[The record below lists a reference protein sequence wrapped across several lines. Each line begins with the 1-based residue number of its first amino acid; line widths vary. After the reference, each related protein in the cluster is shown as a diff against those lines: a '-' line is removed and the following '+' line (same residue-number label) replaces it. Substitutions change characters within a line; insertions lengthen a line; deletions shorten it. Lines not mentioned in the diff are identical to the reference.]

1 MTIMSKQFFN
11 FYLFYSI
18 DYKTEDNKYIFC
30 GVESIKNNKTMIP
43 EFIKLKNIS
52 WKSLFSLMCEIKCLW
67 RQKHFNNE
75 LTLEFQSLSKLI
87 FSKLKS
93 CEENLN
99 LVEKNKILE
108 NEINTDFQTI
118 LFEFLY
124 EQQEIYEYYDELFDQ
139 KKYLSRNT
147 DIPFSSFV
155 TNYQK
160 LFLDIKQDEKK
171 MKRLKKLRWY
181 LTFDEDNFT
190 TFTASTLFST
200 YNIEEENENYVEN
213 EIDMLNDL
221 NNNINDNFNF
231 GINNKLTPLGVDS
244 FNEKEKDNIYNSFL
258 NNNESLNIKNDLKE
272 FKPFAITSDIINNLL
287 NKEENPVLYT
297 LKLMS
302 ITITLFCRETMCFL
316 NTMYNGDNNVELIK
330 EYIKRFSNFVY
341 VAKIINSQCENLNV
355 AINYLDRDI
364 FENYPHFPKFSIFRY
379 FLKIWYTEMGGI
391 LTEDNC
397 SLYSKIKKAIIKL
410 FSDYIYEDLTNMKIG
425 NSFQSFLFNSGQS
438 SGISSDIFSKSKG
451 NFNLSTSISLFNSN
465 ANNQTVSSTICPFG
479 SYYEDSNI
487 KYTIIEKGL
496 GIIYETFSDEYSV
509 YLFNLSNIETNNYYD
524 DIEKNI
530 IDIMEESIQ
539 SMFINNININSNED
553 CSSQIK
559 TLVDKVTHYF
569 NNYFFSQKII
579 NKMKKRIY
587 MGMSATLKH
596 LIFEYIEIR
605 MNDILLNENS
615 NNNKLN
621 NTIENDLKE
630 IYIKELY
637 QYLSQK
643 KKIKIGFE
651 DMKKIIKKL
660 NVENIFDILENIDNW
675 LEKEM
680 ETFEDSDKK
689 VLKELDKNNISS
701 SYNCLQRY
709 LLSFSVKN
717 SWETIRKIRTIEN
730 YHQNLNEK
738 EDINI
743 QKNDFL
749 KNSINSYFLNDD
761 LNDLNNLNNINQ
773 INGEDINNFD
783 NVDYFGNLNDDLNN
797 NDLINQNNNNNL
809 NNLNTNSACDN
820 LKSSS
825 IFFG

>member
-1 MTIMSKQFFN
+1 MSKLFFN

-30 GVESIKNNKTMIP
+30 GVESIKNNKTMTP

-75 LTLEFQSLSKLI
+75 LTLEFQSLSKII

-93 CEENLN
+93 CEENLD

-108 NEINTDFQTI
+108 NEINTNFQTI

-124 EQQEIYEYYDELFDQ
+124 EEQEIYEYYDELFEQ
-139 KKYLSRNT
+139 KKFEARST

-155 TNYQK
+155 TNYQN
-160 LFLDIKQDEKK
+160 LFLDIKNDKKK

-181 LTFDEDNFT
+181 LTFDEDNFI

-200 YNIEEENENYVEN
+200 YNNEEENGNNVDN

-221 NNNINDNFNF
+221 NNDINDNFNF
-231 GINNKLTPLGVDS
+231 GINNKLTPSGVDS
-244 FNEKEKDNIYNSFL
+244 FNEKEKDIIYNSFL
-258 NNNESLNIKNDLKE
+258 NNNQSLNIKNDLKE
-272 FKPFAITSDIINNLL
+272 FKPFIITSDIINNLL
-287 NKEENPVLYT
+287 KKEENPVLYA
-297 LKLMS
+297 LKLIS
-302 ITITLFCRETMCFL
+302 ITITLFCRETMCLL

-341 VAKIINSQCENLNV
+341 AAKSINSQCENLNI

-379 FLKIWYTEMGGI
+379 CLKIWYIEMGGV

-397 SLYSKIKKAIIKL
+397 SLYPKMKKAILKL
-410 FSDYIYEDLTNMKIG
+410 FSYYIYEDLTNMKIG

-438 SGISSDIFSKSKG
+438 SRLSSEMFSKSKG
-451 NFNLSTSISLFNSN
+451 NFNLSTSISLCNSN
-465 ANNQTVSSTICPFG
+465 ANNQTMTSTICPFG
-479 SYYEDSNI
+479 SYYEDSYI
-487 KYTIIEKGL
+487 KYSIIEKGL

-530 IDIMEESIQ
+530 IDIIEESLQ
-539 SMFINNININSNED
+539 SMFINNININNNED
-553 CSSQIK
+553 SSSQIK
-559 TLVDKVTHYF
+559 AIVDKVTHYF

-579 NKMKKRIY
+579 NKLKKRIY
-587 MGMSATLKH
+587 MTIAATLKY
-596 LIFEYIEIR
+596 LIFEHIGIK
-605 MNDILLNENS
+605 MNDILLYENS
-615 NNNKLN
+615 KNNRQN
-621 NTIENDLKE
+621 NIIEIDLKE
-630 IYIKELY
+630 NYIKELY
-637 QYLSQK
+637 EYLTQK
-643 KKIKIGFE
+643 KKIKIEFE
-651 DMKKIIKKL
+651 EMKKIVRKL
-660 NVENIFDILENIDNW
+660 NVENLFDILTNIDNW

-680 ETFEDSDKK
+680 ETFEDIDKK

-701 SYNCLQRY
+701 SYNSLQRY

-717 SWETIRKIRTIEN
+717 NWETICKIRTIEN
-730 YHQNLNEK
+730 YHQNINDK
-738 EDINI
+738 EDIDI
-743 QKNDFL
+743 PKNDFL
-749 KNSINSYFLNDD
+749 KNSINPYFLNDE
-761 LNDLNNLNNINQ
+761 LNNLNQLNE
-773 INGEDINNFD
+773 EDINNLDNIDYFD
-783 NVDYFGNLNDDLNN
+783 NLN
-797 NDLINQNNNNNL
+797 NDLNDNNLLNQNNNNNNSL
-809 NNLNTNSACDN
+809 NINTNSASDF

>member
-1 MTIMSKQFFN
+1 MSKLFFN

-30 GVESIKNNKTMIP
+30 GVESIKNNKTMMP

-52 WKSLFSLMCEIKCLW
+52 WKSLFSLMCETKCLW

-75 LTLEFQSLSKLI
+75 LTLEFQSLSKTI

-93 CEENLN
+93 CQENLN
-99 LVEKNKILE
+99 LVQNNKILE
-108 NEINTDFQTI
+108 NEINTNFQTI

-124 EQQEIYEYYDELFDQ
+124 EQQELYDYYDELFEQ
-139 KKYLSRNT
+139 QKYLAKNS

-155 TNYQK
+155 TNYQN
-160 LFLDIKQDEKK
+160 LFSDIKNDKKK

-181 LTFDEDNFT
+181 LTFDEDNFI

-200 YNIEEENENYVEN
+200 YNNEEENENNVDN

-221 NNNINDNFNF
+221 NNNININYNF
-231 GINNKLTPLGVDS
+231 GLNNNGLTPLGVDS
-244 FNEKEKDNIYNSFL
+244 FIEKEKDNIYNSFI
-258 NNNESLNIKNDLKE
+258 NNDESLNIKNDLKE
-272 FKPFAITSDIINNLL
+272 FKPFTITSDIINNLL
-287 NKEENPVLYT
+287 NKEGNPVFYAT
-297 LKLMS
+297 KLIS

-316 NTMYNGDNNVELIK
+316 NTMYKGDNNVELIK

-341 VAKIINSQCENLNV
+341 AAKSINSLCENLNV

-379 FLKIWYTEMGGI
+379 CLKIWYTEMGEI

-397 SLYSKIKKAIIKL
+397 SLYSKIKKAILKL
-410 FSDYIYEDLTNMKIG
+410 FSEYINEDLTTMRIG
-425 NSFQSFLFNSGQS
+425 NSFQSIIFNSGQS
-438 SGISSDIFSKSKG
+438 SGISSEMFSKSKG

-465 ANNQTVSSTICPFG
+465 ANNQTMSSTICPFG

-524 DIEKNI
+524 DIENNI
-530 IDIMEESIQ
+530 IDIIEESVQ

-553 CSSQIK
+553 SSSQIK
-559 TLVDKVTHYF
+559 ILVDKVTYYF
-569 NNYFFSQKII
+569 NNYFYSQKII
-579 NKMKKRIY
+579 NKLKKRIC
-587 MGMSATLKH
+587 MTTATTLKN
-596 LIFEYIEIR
+596 LIFEYIGIK
-605 MNDILLNENS
+605 MNDILLKENFH
-615 NNNKLN
+615 NNI
-621 NTIENDLKE
+621 IEINLKE
-630 IYIKELY
+630 DYIKELY

-643 KKIKIGFE
+643 KKIKIEFE
-651 DMKKIIKKL
+651 DMKKIIRKL
-660 NVENIFDILENIDNW
+660 NVENIFDILINIDNW

-680 ETFEDSDKK
+680 ETLEDIDKK

-701 SYNCLQRY
+701 SYNILQRY

-730 YHQNLNEK
+730 YHQNLNEE
-738 EDINI
+738 EDINLP
-743 QKNDFL
+743 KNDFL

-761 LNDLNNLNNINQ
+761 LDNLNNLNQ
-773 INGEDINNFD
+773 LNGEDMNNFG
-783 NVDYFGNLNDDLNN
+783 NIDYFGNLNNDLNN
-797 NDLINQNNNNNL
+797 NGLMNQNNNNNF
-809 NNLNTNSACDN
+809 NTNSASDN